1 MRDDKPITW
10 SKSLRSR
17 GETMV
22 LQLGAVQFEHL
33 LRRDIVLQ
41 DKVLQA
47 VQMVEEYR
55 NTKAIQSIWPF
66 ALCSQSELEE
76 LLRCFECETMHAQTR
91 LFDARASNPCRAV
104 YYVLSGELRVTQLVP
119 GPDGKP
125 TVVRTCKPCPASPW
139 SSPSAALFYPPHR
152 VLLQP
157 PHRAPLTRRLG

>member
-55 NTKAIQSIWPF
+55 NTKAIQSIWCEPPI
-66 ALCSQSELEE
+66 ASLLSEDNE
-76 LLRCFECETMHAQTR
+76 
-91 LFDARASNPCRAV
+91 
-104 YYVLSGELRVTQLVP
+104 VTTP
-119 GPDGKP
+119 P
-125 TVVRTCKPCPASPW
+125 TV
-139 SSPSAALFYPPHR
+139 
-152 VLLQP
+152 
-157 PHRAPLTRRLG
+157 G